1 MSRPAA
7 LRRSSV
13 SAALAALAV
22 AGVPLVADQPE
33 LQAVV
38 SFQGRPVSAPGVQVV
53 SELPGLGMQV
63 VRGDALSLL
72 RLAQTQGV
80 RGLSPDVAVQ
90 VTSDEEDGADS
101 GVVSASAALGGTA
114 GTPGAGSGT
123 RVAVIDTGV
132 SDTPALN
139 RASGRLVDAVDTSTG
154 TVRTGGRY
162 DDGYGHGTFMA
173 NLVAGGVAPGTDG
186 ASLGVAP
193 GATVLVVRV
202 AGADGSTSLTRVL
215 AALDWVRGHASGV
228 DVVNLSLSAKRP
240 FRQYGAD
247 PLTDAVENVR
257 DAGVSV
263 VVSAGNKRSEL
274 GDPGFDPRVIT
285 VGAADLAGDR
295 RRVATFS
302 GSDVVAGVVKPDVV
316 ASGVHV
322 LGVLPAGSTLAAD
335 PSTVHLGDG
344 LFRGTGTSQSTAITS
359 GLAAILLAAHPH
371 ATPAQVKASLRCAAT
386 DLPGRRDG
394 AGLVGTTT
402 TLCAG
407 TDGQALDGSGD
418 LTGEASF
425 DASSWAASSWAGPE
439 WVASSWAASSW
450 AASSWAAS
458 SWAASSWAASSW
470 AASSWAASSWAASS
484 WAASSWAASSWAA
497 SSWAASSW
505 GPADVGVVP

>member
-1 MSRPAA
+1 MTRPAA

-13 SAALAALAV
+13 IVALAAVTV
-22 AGVPLVADQPE
+22 AGAPVVSDLPA

-38 SFQGRPVSAPGVQVV
+38 SFAGRPVAVPGVRVV
-53 SELPGLGMQV
+53 SSLPGLGMQV
-63 VRGDALSLL
+63 VRGDAPSLF
-72 RLAQTQGV
+72 RLAHAPGV
-80 RGLSPDVAVQ
+80 RGVAPDVALD
-90 VTSDEEDGADS
+90 VTSGTDDGLD
-101 GVVSASAALGGTA
+101 ASAGVLPSAGLGGDA
-114 GTPGAGSGT
+114 GAAGAGAGA

-132 SDTPALN
+132 SDTAGLD

-154 TVRTGGRY
+154 AVRTGGRY

-173 NLVAGGVAPGTDG
+173 NVVAGGVAPGTGG
-186 ASLGVAP
+186 AALGVAP

-202 AGADGSTSLTRVL
+202 ARADGTTSLSRVL
-215 AALDWVRGHASGV
+215 LALDWVRAHAASV
-228 DVVNLSLSAKRP
+228 DVANLSLSAVRP
-240 FRQYGAD
+240 FRRYGAD
-247 PLTDAVENVR
+247 PLTDAVEKVR

-263 VVSAGNKRSEL
+263 VVSAGNEPGQL

-285 VGAADLAGDR
+285 VGAADLAAR
-295 RRVATFS
+295 QVRVARFS
-302 GSDVVAGVVKPDVV
+302 GSDTVAGVVKPDVV

-322 LGVLPAGSTLAAD
+322 LGVLPADSVLATDPGTL
-335 PSTVHLGDG
+335 HLANG
-344 LFRGTGTSQSTAITS
+344 LFRGTGTSQATAITS
-359 GLAAILLAAHPH
+359 GLAAILVAAHPA

-386 DLPGRRDG
+386 DLRGRRDG
-394 AGLVGTTT
+394 AGLVGATTA
-402 TLCAG
+402 LCSG
-407 TDGQALDGSGD
+407 PDGQALDGSGD

-425 DASSWAASSWAGPE
+425 DASSWAASSWAGP
-439 WVASSWAASSW
+439 SWAASSW

-505 GPADVGVVP
+505 GLADEGVDP